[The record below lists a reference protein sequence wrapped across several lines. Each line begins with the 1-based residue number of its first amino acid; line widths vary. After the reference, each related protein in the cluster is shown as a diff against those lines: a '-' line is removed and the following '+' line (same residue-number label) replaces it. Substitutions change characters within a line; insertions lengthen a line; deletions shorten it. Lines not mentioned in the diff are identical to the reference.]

1 MAVEQPRRLPEVA
14 CLAPSQVTALVDAAG
29 CLRDKALLAVL
40 YQCGLRRGEVQWLR
54 RQDFRPEASRNGC
67 LVVWR
72 LKRALGLFPHE
83 VPLWRR
89 TSRLL
94 RAYLDSRGDD
104 GLSLFPSRKGGLP
117 MGPQAVYHV
126 VRRAASGLALPS
138 ALAHPHSLRH
148 AIATHHANMGADLR
162 DIQELLGH
170 ASMASTVRYARV
182 LNPRKED
189 MALRSEGSPFFARW

>member
-1 MAVEQPRRLPEVA
+1 M
-14 CLAPSQVTALVDAAG
+14 
-29 CLRDKALLAVL
+29 AVL

-72 LKRALGLFPHE
+72 LKRAEGLFPHE

-89 TSRLL
+89 TSRIL
-94 RAYLDSRGDD
+94 RAYLDSRRDD
-104 GLSLFPSRKGGLP
+104 SLALFPSRKGHGP

-126 VRRAASGLALPS
+126 VRQAASGTGLPPGLS
-138 ALAHPHSLRH
+138 HPHSLRH
-148 AIATHHANMGADLR
+148 SIATHHANMGADLR

-170 ASMASTVRYARV
+170 ASMSSTVRYARV